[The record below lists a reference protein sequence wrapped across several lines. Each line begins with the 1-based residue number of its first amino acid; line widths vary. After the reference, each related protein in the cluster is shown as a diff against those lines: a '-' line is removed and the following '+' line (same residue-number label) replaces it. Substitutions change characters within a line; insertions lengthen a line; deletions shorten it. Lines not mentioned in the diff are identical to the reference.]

1 MTQRSWGIASAAVLG
16 ALPWA
21 VAAAGAVYAYWLV
34 PVLQQKPLMQGI
46 FVLAFWIAIACFTT
60 SASACAD
67 ASHKIPWVI
76 SAVASFFYT
85 LAFAAIHGLP
95 WLAGLL
101 R

>member
-21 VAAAGAVYAYWLV
+21 VAAAGAAYVYWLV

-85 LAFAAIHGLP
+85 LAFAAIHGL
-95 WLAGLL
+95 